1 MIIVSKEDRC
11 CSAIRFLWNKHHAL
25 DADALSLLSVPGKVE
40 LLRRLIL
47 ERSNKIPISHRL
59 DYLSRFD
66 DDFET
71 YAKVEKLRN
80 KMLRRYLIDPSG
92 TWLRE
97 LVDTDD
103 WIVTA
108 WFDLEESMMCEH
120 EGYVS
125 SIESK
130 HD

>member
-1 MIIVSKEDRC
+1 M
-11 CSAIRFLWNKHHAL
+11 
-25 DADALSLLSVPGKVE
+25 SVDGKVE
-40 LLRRLIL
+40 LLRQLIL
-47 ERSNKIPISHRL
+47 QRSNGIPVSQRIN
-59 DYLSRFD
+59 YLARFD
-66 DDFET
+66 DDLTRYEE
-71 YAKVEKLRN
+71 VEKLRN
-80 KMLRRYLIDPSG
+80 KVLRRYLLQPSG

-108 WFDLEESMMCEH
+108 WFDLEESMLCEH

-130 HD
+130 HG